1 MEFLLVL
8 RGRMKQSLEGKLGG
22 NTLEMRLWGCHRY
35 STIKV
40 EETGEL
46 YLGTGDRGGVLQLAY
61 LLSWQESQSFSL

>member
-1 MEFLLVL
+1 M
-8 RGRMKQSLEGKLGG
+8 GG

-40 EETGEL
+40 GETGEL

-61 LLSWQESQSFSL
+61 LLSWQESQSILSIGLSILAIFWHESFR